1 MNIITN
7 ILGFL
12 ILIGILVTFH
22 EGGHFLAAKFF
33 KFPVEIF
40 SIGFGPKIFSF
51 RRKET
56 EYRFSSIPFG
66 GYVKIKGLGIDES
79 MLFSKDIPEDRGTKL
94 QKFLIFFS
102 GAFTNIILCIII
114 LTFSFMIG
122 INIPAYLMEPVVVGY
137 VEKGSPSADIGIK
150 SGDKILEIDGKVINN
165 WEEFNT
171 IEALSGEKKIRIK
184 FERDGAIL
192 ERQVVV
198 EKKGKY
204 KIGSLGIYPKF
215 IPVII
220 KVEKGSPAQR
230 ANLLPKD
237 VIEEINGIKIYHS
250 YELIEY
256 VSENASKE
264 VLLKINR
271 NGKEI
276 EIKAIPDNIEGKGR
290 LGIYLQSMPDET
302 ILKKYPL
309 FLALKE
315 SLKSSIKNTTLSFK
329 VLKNFFS
336 GRGEIAQISGPID
349 MAKFSGEAMR
359 SGLSYFLNIMG
370 IISLQLAIF
379 NLLPIPALDGGHLFI
394 LLIEIIIRKN
404 ISLKLKYRILQF
416 GFTLLLSLMVIVLIS
431 DLMKNI

>member
-56 EYRFSSIPFG
+56 EYRFSLIPFG

-79 MLFSKDIPEDRGTKL
+79 MLFSKEAPEDRGTKF

-114 LTFSFMIG
+114 LTLSFMIG
-122 INIPAYLMEPVVVGY
+122 INIPAFLMEPVVVGY
-137 VEKGSPSADIGIK
+137 VEKESPSYDIGIK
-150 SGDKILEIDGKVINN
+150 SGDKILEIDGKMIKN
-165 WEEFNT
+165 WEEFNKT
-171 IEALSGEKKIRIK
+171 EALSGEKKIKIK
-184 FERDGAIL
+184 FEREGSIF

-215 IPVII
+215 IPVVI
-220 KVEKGSPAQR
+220 KVENGSPAQK

-237 VIEEINGIKIYHS
+237 IIEEVDGIKIYHS
-250 YELIEY
+250 YEFIEY
-256 VSENASKE
+256 ISENPGKE
-264 VLLKINR
+264 VSLKINR
-271 NGKEI
+271 SGKEI
-276 EIKAIPDNIEGKGR
+276 EIKAIPENIEGKGR
-290 LGIYLQSMPDET
+290 LGIYLQSVPDKT
-302 ILKKYPL
+302 ILKKYKIS
-309 FLALKE
+309 AAIKE
-315 SLKSSIKNTTLSFK
+315 SLKETIENTTLSFK
-329 VLKNFFS
+329 VLKTFLS

-359 SGLSYFLNIMG
+359 SGLSYFLYIMG
-370 IISLQLAIF
+370 LISVQLAIF
-379 NLLPIPALDGGHLFI
+379 NLLPIPALDGGHIFI
-394 LLIEIIIRKN
+394 LLIEIIIRRN

-416 GFTLLLSLMVIVLIS
+416 GFTLLLSLMIIVLIS
-431 DLMKNI
+431 DLIKNI